1 MPKTAEDLRRVL
13 YDDDQAEIEST
24 VRESYASVTKS
35 MEGKSGPVGIL
46 QKIESY
52 GSNGIVNRATR
63 HVREML
69 CVSWS
74 ACQRPRMERGIS
86 NLRFVMLWPPP

>member
-52 GSNGIVNRATR
+52 GSNGIVNRA
-63 HVREML
+63 
-69 CVSWS
+69 
-74 ACQRPRMERGIS
+74 RMERGIS